1 MKALS
6 KSVFTRHL
14 SYSNVCFRFE
24 KIMMQSGWIGQQLDP
39 FHLVVLA
46 VLCSCYYWLG
56 ISLNRVLWR
65 DWGCGRLGLQCRAC
79 SGLQLSSFQLQQTME
94 SLNLQGEEA
103 GAEEELNRDTTIS
116 RSFGSANRSRQ
127 LACPI
132 AGEEDARLSEL
143 DRLQCVVAGNSG
155 ARAQSYT
162 PSVSHNLVS
171 GPANS
176 MTPIYPKVSKNENKI
191 VKSTG

>member
-1 MKALS
+1 MA
-6 KSVFTRHL
+6 
-14 SYSNVCFRFE
+14 
-24 KIMMQSGWIGQQLDP
+24 GWFDQELDL
-39 FHLVVLA
+39 FHLTVLTVV
-46 VLCSCYYWLG
+46 CTCCYWLG
-56 ISLNRVLWR
+56 IAFNRPLWR
-65 DWGCGRLGLQCRAC
+65 DWGCGRLGMQCRAC
-79 SGLQLSSFQLQQTME
+79 SSLQQRSFQHQETVE

-162 PSVSHNLVS
+162 PSVSHNLAS

-176 MTPIYPKVSKNENKI
+176 MTPIYPKVSKNGNKI